1 MYSSEF
7 AVATL
12 YQIIDGSLQMV
23 VAAWIQDKASIYEP
37 FILGETTA
45 KSVSDYCKDYLE
57 MHTVEIDGI
66 GISALCDAVLTPAGL
81 AVKIKYLDTSAGV
94 EANTHSLGP
103 VDLHGLPVEN
113 LPTIWLLYTI
123 R

>member
-1 MYSSEF
+1 M
-7 AVATL
+7 
-12 YQIIDGSLQMV
+12 I
-23 VAAWIQDKASIYEP
+23 VAAWIQDKANIYEP
-37 FILGETTA
+37 FVLGETTA
-45 KSVSDYCKDYLE
+45 NSIADYCKNYLE

-66 GISALCDAVLTPAGL
+66 GISALCDAVLNPAGL
-81 AVKIKYLDTSAGV
+81 AVKIKYLDTSPGA

-103 VDLHGLPVEN
+103 LDLNDLPVEN